1 MFLSEEV
8 DIELSESNDS
18 IQISTQADVMRSMPL
33 LVWEENSQR
42 EDQDQNKENTR
53 EEGDRWKFVKLRHLD
68 QIVMTWKIF
77 FLVMCNNVPGVP
89 EKNFRLYA
97 GLPSCNWFNK

>member
-1 MFLSEEV
+1 MMFLSEEV

-53 EEGDRWKFVKLRHLD
+53 EEGDR
-68 QIVMTWKIF
+68 
-77 FLVMCNNVPGVP
+77 
-89 EKNFRLYA
+89 
-97 GLPSCNWFNK
+97 